1 MTLNIADL
9 KQQVEEAA
17 AKFASQLDW
26 STCTTDE
33 SLFNEYL
40 KAIQEMR
47 KEGLVYL
54 SRIVKHKTKRGYS
67 PKRVKCRKLY
77 STYKSEIVADNEGNI
92 IVNNYIHPLP
102 VVLKKTIVTEVLN
115 EGTKTV

>member
-1 MTLNIADL
+1 MNLNTADL

-17 AKFASQLDW
+17 VKFASQLDW
-26 STCTTDE
+26 SNCTTDE
-33 SLFNEYL
+33 SLFSEYL

-54 SRIVKHKTKRGYS
+54 ARIVKHKTKRGYS
-67 PKRVKCRKLY
+67 PKRIKCRKLY
-77 STYKSEIVADNEGNI
+77 GTYESEIVADHEGNI
-92 IVNNYIHPLP
+92 TVNNYIRPLP
-102 VVLKKTIVTEVLN
+102 VVLKKIIITEALN